1 MNKNETLTLWLSLG
15 LALFAVMLLYSYTQE
30 KSAQLTKKFGTQT
43 TLVVATRDINEMET
57 LDESMLELIE
67 LPLDFAQPGYV
78 SALEDSVGLV
88 ALAPIQKGEQI
99 LSNKIIKPGPITG
112 LSLQV
117 TPEKRA
123 LTIPIDEMRGVAKLV
138 KPGDRIDILAALE
151 KRNLSGS
158 QKYVKTILQDVV
170 ILATGL
176 NIVNEL
182 PRLQEEV
189 GSKNYIKNIRAV
201 SDFSSITIEA
211 RPKEIQNL
219 VYILSTSPGSLFLS
233 LRHPSDRLRPVISN
247 VTTIDNLVGKTRAL
261 ASQQARSNMLTK
273 KAPNLNTSKKR

>member
-1 MNKNETLTLWLSLG
+1 MNKNETLTLWLSIG

-30 KSAQLTKKFGTQT
+30 KSQQLTKKFGTQT
-43 TLVVATRDINEMET
+43 TLVVSTRDINEMET
-57 LDESMLELIE
+57 LDESMLDLVE
-67 LPLDFAQPGYV
+67 LPLDFAQPGHV
-78 SALEDSVGLV
+78 STLEEAVGLV

-99 LSNKIIKPGPITG
+99 LNNKIIKPGPVTG

-123 LTIPIDEMRGVAKLV
+123 LTIPIDEMRGVAKLI
-138 KPGDRIDILAALE
+138 KPGDRVDILAALDL
-151 KRNLSGS
+151 RSQSGN
-158 QKYVKTILQDVV
+158 QRYIKTILQDVV

-189 GSKNYIKNIRAV
+189 GSKNYIKNIRAS

-211 RPKEIQNL
+211 RPGEIQRL
-219 VYILSTSPGSLFLS
+219 VYILSTSPGALFLS
-233 LRHPSDRLRPVISN
+233 LRHPSDRLKPTISS
-247 VTTIDNLVGKTRAL
+247 VTTIESLIGKKRAL
-261 ASQQARSNMLTK
+261 AS
-273 KAPNLNTSKKR
+273 KRANSLRRKLPKLR